1 MWDSLIIAISE
12 AGYFRLWMCPFVR
25 VIDIL
30 SRTFTIGIRN
40 NRTDF
45 FQSRDNEFSVP
56 YLDFLTEN
64 LSLANERRRLWMW
77 SNMKESEC
85 YDFRR
90 LRLPIVDL
98 PVCESHRFFIG
109 DFHNRNTQQSRTYR
123 RAVLTC
129 FTFPPTLRS
138 SETHFFR
145 DKIEKVFYQRIEHH
159 RSFSRQRSYFFLF
172 YLIDFL
178 IKFQR

>member
-1 MWDSLIIAISE
+1 MLEYESDRMWESSIIAIYE
-12 AGYFRLWMCPFVR
+12 AGYFRLWMCSFVR

-40 NRTDF
+40 NRTEF

-64 LSLANERRRLWMW
+64 LSSANESSRLWMW

-109 DFHNRNTQQSRTYR
+109 DSHNRNTQQSRTYR
-123 RAVLTC
+123 GAKILRIQWIILTKC
-129 FTFPPTLRS
+129 APCWINQQLTGRCISNGEEALAKMACRS
-138 SETHFFR
+138 
-145 DKIEKVFYQRIEHH
+145 RIG
-159 RSFSRQRSYFFLF
+159 Q
-172 YLIDFL
+172 
-178 IKFQR
+178 